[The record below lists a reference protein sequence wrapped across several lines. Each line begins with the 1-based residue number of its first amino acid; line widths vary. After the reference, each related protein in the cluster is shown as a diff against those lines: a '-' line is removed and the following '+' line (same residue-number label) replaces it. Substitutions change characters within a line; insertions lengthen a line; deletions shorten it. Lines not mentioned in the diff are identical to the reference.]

1 MAINAKISHWAVIAV
16 GSNNDAAENVEKAV
30 CIMREHLDI
39 LKMSRQLNTEPIGM
53 PQGTPAFVNMIVIC
67 HCDIDTDHLTALL
80 KKIERQCG
88 NTPEKRKHGIVSV
101 DLDLL
106 MFDDIKFH
114 LSDWNRWYIKQLT
127 EELHI

>member
-1 MAINAKISHWAVIAV
+1 MAINAKMLHRAVIAV
-16 GSNNDAAENVEKAV
+16 GSNNGAAGHVEKAV
-30 CIMREHLDI
+30 SIMRENFDV
-39 LKMSRQLNTEPIGM
+39 LKMSRQLSTEPIGM

-80 KKIERQCG
+80 KEIERQCG

-106 MFDDIKFH
+106 MFDDIRFH
-114 LSDWNRWYIKQLT
+114 ISDWNRWYIKQLT